1 MNQYNA
7 VGDMSVF
14 VLCIA
19 LLLSLKATYTQKTR
33 RYIFVLISI
42 MNLMYTS
49 SLSIFFNHYILT
61 DIGKYNVY
69 VVHLI
74 HNALYIGYIFE
85 LGLFLFYILDLI
97 NYHNKK
103 FVIGIN
109 VLTIIYS
116 LLELTSCWTHIGFY
130 IDNGSPHQG
139 STKIIY
145 MIWYILYIII
155 MLGIV
160 IDKNK
165 VVINKIYFTIFG
177 VFAVSLSIT
186 VSQFFYKTET
196 FTSLTYLIPIL
207 VVVILFHCSSYN
219 SSFGAVDR
227 AALNTRLESLI
238 KGKKEFIFV
247 NIMIPKFL
255 TIEHLPQTSEDFKD
269 FTQTMNYK
277 DYLFRYNENSFVMI
291 FNKDAKLDNFSS
303 LFDKLHDKYQMS
315 HHITIIESNI
325 YCKTLDDYMNLCNTN
340 HMNCHVY
347 KITENDLVKFNK
359 MNLIKKALEDIEQ
372 KMDLNDERVKVYCQ
386 PILDIESKTF
396 TTAESLM
403 RLEIDGVGFIYPDL
417 FIPIAEAE
425 GNIHSLTL
433 IILNKVCQF
442 IEQNQNIKRIS
453 VNFSMYEIVK
463 PNFYEDVIDVIT
475 KYSFDKSK
483 LGFEITESIDAN
495 DFDLIGEILTK
506 FRSMG
511 IKIYL
516 DDFGTGYSN
525 IEHIA
530 RLPIDIIKFDRSL
543 VISSG
548 KDSKSKMLVEKLS
561 DMFTIIG
568 CNLLYEGI
576 EDENDQNRCIQMKAE
591 YLQGYKYSKPI
602 PIENL
607 VNFIGKEYLDDID
620 EVNL

>member
-1 MNQYNA
+1 MYTYNV

-14 VLCIA
+14 ILCTS
-19 LLLSLKATYTQKTR
+19 LLLALKATYTQKSK
-33 RYIFVLISI
+33 RYVFVIISI
-42 MNLMYTS
+42 LNLMYI
-49 SLSIFFNHYILT
+49 SLLSVFFNYYILS
-61 DIGKYNVY
+61 DISKYNLVII
-69 VVHLI
+69 HSA

-97 NYHNKK
+97 NYHNKRL
-103 FVIGIN
+103 VITIN

-116 LLELTSCWTHIGFY
+116 ILELTSHWTHLGFY
-130 IDNGSPHQG
+130 IENGIPHQG
-139 STKIIY
+139 SITNTY
-145 MIWYILYIII
+145 MLWYILYIGI
-155 MLGIV
+155 MLGVV
-160 IDKNK
+160 ISKNK

-177 VFAVSLSIT
+177 IFITSLFIT
-186 VSQFFYKTET
+186 TSQYFYKTET
-196 FTSLTYLIPIL
+196 FTSLTYFIPIL

-227 AALNTRLESLI
+227 TALITRINSLI
-238 KGKKEFIFV
+238 KSKKDFV
-247 NIMIPKFL
+247 FVSVVIPKFS
-255 TIEHLPQTSEDFKD
+255 TIEHLQQTSEDFKN
-269 FTQTMNYK
+269 FTRTMNYK

-291 FNKDAKLDNFSS
+291 FNKNTKLDNFSN

-315 HHITIIESNI
+315 HHITIIESNV

-340 HMNCHVY
+340 HMNCPVY

-425 GNIHSLTL
+425 GRIHSLTL

-442 IEQNQNIKRIS
+442 IEQNQSVKRIS

-463 PNFYEDVIDVIT
+463 PNFYEDVIDIIT